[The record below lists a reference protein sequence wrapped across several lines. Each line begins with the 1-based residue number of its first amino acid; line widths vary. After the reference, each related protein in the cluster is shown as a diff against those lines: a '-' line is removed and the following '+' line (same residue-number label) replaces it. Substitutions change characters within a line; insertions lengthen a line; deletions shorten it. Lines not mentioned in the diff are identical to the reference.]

1 MPDRAQLSDRLRLD
15 IEVPVRADD
24 AKPRLLHRA
33 QMWSPR
39 EQDDVGAGFRKARAD
54 LPADRPGPGDR
65 DSHDAVGMYAFATAP
80 RWILPVAVRGMA
92 SVMWICFGRL

>member
-1 MPDRAQLSDRLRLD
+1 MPDCAQLSDRLRLD

-33 QMWSPR
+33 QMWPTR
-39 EQDDVGAGFRKARAD
+39 EQDDVGARFRKARAD
-54 LPADRPGPGDR
+54 VPADGTGPGDR
-65 DSHDAVGMYAFATAP
+65 DSHDAVCEYAFATAP